1 MNHPAIIEP
10 EPLDEL
16 FNGELGLT
24 TVRPMPRSEEW
35 YRAQAEEQ
43 VGDLYRDMPGVR
55 ELRIR
60 KIMGMLRKIDRAH
73 CANARVA

>member
-1 MNHPAIIEP
+1 MNHSAIIEP

-16 FNGELGLT
+16 LNGELGLT
-24 TVRPMPRSEEW
+24 TVRPVPRSEEW

-43 VGDLYRDMPGVR
+43 VGDLYRDTPGVR

-60 KIMGMLRKIDRAH
+60 ELMDMGRQIDRAY
-73 CANARVA
+73 CNNARVA